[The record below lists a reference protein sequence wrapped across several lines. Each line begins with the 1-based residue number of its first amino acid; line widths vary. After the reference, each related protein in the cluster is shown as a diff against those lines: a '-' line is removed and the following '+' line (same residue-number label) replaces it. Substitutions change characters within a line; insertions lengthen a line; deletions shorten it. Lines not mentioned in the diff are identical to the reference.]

1 MTSEDPFH
9 PKLFYGSKK
18 EKLMVPI
25 FNSLGKEGRGYTGH
39 GAGKLSAASQDLAC
53 DGQSCTGEQGL
64 LLSPMVAKRVSCHPS
79 AVPRGLKLSPTCLFW
94 TLPCLGQQPKM
105 PFH

>member
-1 MTSEDPFH
+1 MNFEGPFQ
-9 PKLFYGSKK
+9 PKVFYDSKK

-25 FNSLGKEGRGYTGH
+25 FNSLGKERRGYAGH
-39 GAGKLSAASQDLAC
+39 GARKLSAASQDLAW

-64 LLSPMVAKRVSCHPS
+64 LLSPMLAKRVSCHLR
-79 AVPRGLKLSPTCLFW
+79 AVPRGLKLSPTCLFQ
-94 TLPCLGQQPKM
+94 TLLCLGRQPKM